1 MGRRR
6 DGGITFQ
13 RMGESISRR
22 ALLARGVAA
31 AAAVV
36 VSPALL
42 RAAAG
47 TPMMVYKDP
56 TCGCCHNWVEI
67 MRKSGFDV
75 SVKDTADMPS
85 IKARYK
91 VGRDLASC
99 HTALVGGYVVE
110 GHVPA
115 DVIRKLLAGKPKV
128 LGIAVPGMPVGSPGM
143 EGSPKDSYDVLTFDG
158 AGKTTVYARR

>member
-1 MGRRR
+1 MPGL
-6 DGGITFQ
+6 
-13 RMGESISRR
+13 ISRR

-31 AAAVV
+31 AAAAI

-56 TCGCCHNWVEI
+56 SCGCCHNWVEI
-67 MRKSGFDV
+67 MRTSGFDV
-75 SVKDTADMPS
+75 SVKDTTDMPA
-85 IKARYK
+85 IKTRYK
-91 VGRDLASC
+91 VGRNLTSC

-110 GHVPA
+110 GHAPA
-115 DVIRKLLAGKPKV
+115 DVIRKLLAEKPKV

-143 EGSPKDSYDVLTFDG
+143 EGGRKVAYDVLTFDA
-158 AGKTTVYARR
+158 AGKTTVFAKR

>member
-1 MGRRR
+1 
-6 DGGITFQ
+6 
-13 RMGESISRR
+13 
-22 ALLARGVAA
+22 
-31 AAAVV
+31 
-36 VSPALL
+36 
-42 RAAAG
+42 
-47 TPMMVYKDP
+47 MMVYKDP
-56 TCGCCHNWVEI
+56 NCGCCHKWVEI

-91 VGRDLASC
+91 VGRDLVSC

-143 EGSPKDSYDVLTFDG
+143 EGSPKDAYDVLTFDG
-158 AGKTTVYARR
+158 AGKTTIYARR

>member
-1 MGRRR
+1 MS
-6 DGGITFQ
+6 
-13 RMGESISRR
+13 ELISRR
-22 ALLARGVAA
+22 ALIARGVTA

-56 TCGCCHNWVEI
+56 NCGCCHNWVEI
-67 MRKSGFDV
+67 MRSSGFEV
-75 SVKDTADMPS
+75 SVRDTGDMAS
-85 IKARYK
+85 IKTRYK
-91 VGRDLASC
+91 VGRNLASC

-115 DVIRKLLAGKPKV
+115 DVIRKLLAEKPKV
-128 LGIAVPGMPVGSPGM
+128 VGIAVPGMPVGSPGM
-143 EGSPKDSYDVLTFDG
+143 EGGRKDAYDILTFD
-158 AGKTTVYARR
+158 ATGKTAVFAKR